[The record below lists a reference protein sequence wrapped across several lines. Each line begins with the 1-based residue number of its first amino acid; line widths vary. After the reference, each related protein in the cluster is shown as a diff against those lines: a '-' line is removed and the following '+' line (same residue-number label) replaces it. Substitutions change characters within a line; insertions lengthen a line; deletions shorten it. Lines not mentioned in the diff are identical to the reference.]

1 MGESTSTIGTNFAT
15 YSFEAFSGST
25 HDNHAGTLGCQAAR
39 RSGADSTAA
48 TCNKSG

>member
-39 RSGADSTAA
+39 YRGTYSTAA
-48 TCNKSG
+48 AGNERG